1 MPCLV
6 SFLSVIRADITC
18 FFFSFFLVFFLVF
31 FLLFLVLPTTDQ
43 IDSGGSLFFD
53 RFVELV
59 KEKGVY
65 QVHRYTKTTFSKQCS
80 NKLRKRIASE
90 CDAVVLAL
98 AD

>member
-1 MPCLV
+1 MSVLTLPV
-6 SFLSVIRADITC
+6 SF
-18 FFFSFFLVFFLVF
+18 VF
-31 FLLFLVLPTTDQ
+31 FLLLGLSNHFLTTLKPLGNGRGNITGQ
-43 IDSGGSLFFD
+43 IDSGGSVFFD

-80 NKLRKRIASE
+80 NKLRKRIVSE

>member
-6 SFLSVIRADITC
+6 SFFSVIRADITC

>member
-1 MPCLV
+1 MKCPVWSAFFLLFVLTLPV
-6 SFLSVIRADITC
+6 SFFR
-18 FFFSFFLVFFLVF
+18 FSWFFLV
-31 FLLFLVLPTTDQ
+31 FLVLPTTDQ